1 VKRTIWTVVM
11 TAMLISIVPMRSV
24 AAENSEKL
32 SMKELKVLIATAKT
46 PAEHR
51 RIAAYYHH
59 QANDLKAKAKD
70 HEEMAAIYQKQPLSF
85 EGKFPYGTVG
95 YSHCRTFADLFA
107 KQAKE
112 AEALASFHEEMA
124 KAAEKK

>member
-1 VKRTIWTVVM
+1 
-11 TAMLISIVPMRSV
+11 MLISIVPMRSV

-59 QANDLKAKAKD
+59 QANDLKAKD
-70 HEEMAAIYQKQPLSF
+70 HEEMAAIYLKQPLSF

-112 AEALASFHEEMA
+112 AEALASLHEDIA
-124 KAAEKK
+124 KAAEQK